1 MLNNQHSA
9 QNQLESLA
17 SEEKLNGKVLKFI
30 TDKRKNAITSKD
42 KTSKQTALSAYEL
55 LERTVK
61 KIDGA
66 YAKSTIRAYYAD
78 VLDLIRF
85 CELKGTI
92 GLPVSSED
100 LCSYIAH
107 LTSSGR
113 TSASIRRVI
122 AGVATIHKLNRLEDP
137 TKDPDVLLEMRRM
150 HRKLGRYSK
159 QALGITSDMLEKL
172 LIATEAGNR
181 GSRDRALLL
190 LAYDT
195 LCRRSELVD
204 LRIEDIQIS
213 IKNGKAQMSIL
224 IRKSKTDQFAV
235 GKRIFISER
244 TQVAIKEWLERLRNP
259 KSGILFRG
267 VNRAQHIV
275 DSLKPGQINRI
286 YKRLAKLA
294 KLDKEMIDQIS
305 GHSLRV
311 GHAQDMVNAGDSLPM
326 IMSRGR
332 WSKTDTVMRYV
343 EHINYIN

>member
-1 MLNNQHSA
+1 MLTNQHSA
-9 QNQLESLA
+9 QNQLESPA
-17 SEEKLNGKVLKFI
+17 SERETGSKVLKFKI
-30 TDKRKNAITSKD
+30 GKSKNAVASKSEN
-42 KTSKQTALSAYEL
+42 SKQATPSAYEL

-66 YAKSTIRAYYAD
+66 YAESTIRAYYAD

-85 CELKGTI
+85 CESKGTI

-100 LCSYIAH
+100 LCSYIAY
-107 LTSSGR
+107 LTTSSR

-122 AGVATIHKLNRLEDP
+122 AGVATIHKLNRFQDP

-172 LIATEAGNR
+172 LTASEAGNR

-195 LCRRSELVD
+195 LCRRSELVE
-204 LRIEDIQIS
+204 LHIEDIKI
-213 IKNGKAQMSIL
+213 IEHKGIEKMSVL
-224 IRKSKTDQFAV
+224 IRKSKTDQYAV
-235 GKRIFISER
+235 GKRITLSQS
-244 TQVAIKEWLERLRNP
+244 TKVAIEEWLERLRKP
-259 KSGILFRG
+259 KSGLLFRG
-267 VNRAQHIV
+267 VDRAQKIIGP
-275 DSLKPGQINRI
+275 LCPGQINRI
-286 YKRLAKLA
+286 YKRLAKRA
-294 KLDKEMIDQIS
+294 HFREEIIEQIS
-305 GHSLRV
+305 GHSFRV

-326 IMSRGR
+326 IMSKGR

-343 EHINYIN
+343 EHINLG

>member
-1 MLNNQHSA
+1 MLTNQHSA
-9 QNQLESLA
+9 QNQIESLV
-17 SEEKLNGKVLKFI
+17 SEQEPNSKVLKFKTI
-30 TDKRKNAITSKD
+30 RSRNAIASNSETPIQA
-42 KTSKQTALSAYEL
+42 TPSAYEL

-66 YAKSTIRAYYAD
+66 YAESTIRAYYAD

-85 CELKGTI
+85 CESKRTI
-92 GLPVSSED
+92 GLPVSSDD

-107 LTSSGR
+107 LTKSSR

-122 AGVATIHKLNRLEDP
+122 AGVATIHKLNRFQDP

-159 QALGITSDMLEKL
+159 QALGITSELLEQL
-172 LIATEAGNR
+172 LVASEAGNR

-195 LCRRSELVD
+195 LCRRSELVE
-204 LRIEDIQIS
+204 LYIEDIKIIEQKGIE
-213 IKNGKAQMSIL
+213 KMSIL

-235 GKRIFISER
+235 GKRITLSPR
-244 TQVAIKEWLERLRNP
+244 TRLAVQEWLERLRKP
-259 KSGILFRG
+259 KSGLLFRG
-267 VNRAQHIV
+267 VDRAQKITGP
-275 DSLKPGQINRI
+275 LCPGQINRI
-286 YKRLAKLA
+286 YKRLAKRA
-294 KLDKEMIDQIS
+294 QFSQEIIEQIS

-326 IMSRGR
+326 IMSKGR

-343 EHINYIN
+343 EHINII